1 MTHTQKSN
9 CILMWV
15 ICCIILGGVCF
26 EKVQADSF
34 FTWGSA
40 QVVADLVSGQ
50 EETMEESLCTGRIL
64 KGSLESRIL
73 KAEKE
78 DQTRMLERAV
88 WGLAFVGLLPQ
99 ISALSLGTVGR
110 SFEESR
116 KSHTVIIRFIHTQDG
131 AKE

>member
-1 MTHTQKSN
+1 MTHKQKIN
-9 CILMWV
+9 CILMWL

-40 QVVADLVSGQ
+40 QVVADLVNGQ
-50 EETMEESLCTGRIL
+50 EETMEESLCTGRTL
-64 KGSLESRIL
+64 KGSLESCIL

-78 DQTRMLERAV
+78 DQSRMLERAV
-88 WGLAFVGLLPQ
+88 WSLAIVGVLPQ
-99 ISALSLGTVGR
+99 LSALSLETVCRGLERTGR
-110 SFEESR
+110 
-116 KSHTVIIRFIHTQDG
+116 SHTVIIRFIHTQDG